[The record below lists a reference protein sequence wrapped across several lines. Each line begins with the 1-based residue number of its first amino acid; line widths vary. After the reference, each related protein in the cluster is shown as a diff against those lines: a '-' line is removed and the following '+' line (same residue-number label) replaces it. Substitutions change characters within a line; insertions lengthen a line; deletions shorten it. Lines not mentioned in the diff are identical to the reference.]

1 MPFLPSIPEDAKV
14 PHVLALFSDLGSR
27 AGRPLIEFHEALLR
41 GESPFTVP
49 QREMMAAFVSG
60 INACQYCY
68 GAHTAS
74 SKQFGVPEQLIV
86 DLVAN
91 IDTTQIDEEMKPVLH
106 YLRKLTLTPT
116 KLTQA
121 DADAVFAAGWD
132 ERALYDAVL
141 VGCLYKL
148 RSCVSKAANARRYV
162 SWTRSSAVWLSR
174 AIPRATPDT
183 TSR

>member
-14 PHVLALFSDLGSR
+14 PHVLALFSDRGSR

-60 INACQYCY
+60 INACEYCY

-91 IDTTQIDEEMKPVLH
+91 IDATEVEAEIKPVLH

-141 VGCLYKL
+141 VGCLY
-148 RSCVSKAANARRYV
+148 NFMNRY
-162 SWTRSSAVWLSR
+162 TDGLGLSV
-174 AIPRATPDT
+174 IPEQFDIEGKMIKELSYKGMLEMGIR
-183 TSR
+183 

>member
-14 PHVLALFSDLGSR
+14 PQVLALLSTVGSR
-27 AGRPLIEFHEALLR
+27 TGRPLIEFHEALLR
-41 GESPFTVP
+41 GDSPFTVP

-60 INACQYCY
+60 INACGYCY

-74 SKQFGVPEQLIV
+74 SKQFGVSEQLIV
-86 DLVAN
+86 DLVAD
-91 IDTTQIDEEMKPVLH
+91 IDTSEIEPEMKPVLH

-116 KLTQA
+116 RVMQG

-141 VGCLYKL
+141 VGCLYNFMNRFTDGL
-148 RSCVSKAANARRYV
+148 G
-162 SWTRSSAVWLSR
+162 LSVV
-174 AIPRATPDT
+174 PDQFDDEGEMIKEISYKGMLDLGIT
-183 TSR
+183 

>member
-1 MPFLPSIPEDAKV
+1 MPFLPSIAEDAKV
-14 PHVLALFSDLGSR
+14 PHVLALFSDRGST

-41 GESPFTVP
+41 GASPFTVP

-60 INACQYCY
+60 INACEYCY

-74 SKQFGVPEQLIV
+74 SKQFGVAEQLIS

-91 IDTTQIDEEMKPVLH
+91 VDATDVEEEMKPVLR

-116 KLTQA
+116 KLTQD

-141 VGCLYKL
+141 VGCLY
-148 RSCVSKAANARRYV
+148 NFMNRYTDGLGLGV
-162 SWTRSSAVWLSR
+162 
-174 AIPRATPDT
+174 IPQQFDDEGRMIKEM
-183 TSR
+183 SYKGMLEMGIQ